1 MVTPIIDPV
10 VEPSVTPALYPVPPI
25 PVLSV
30 VDPVP
35 VLVASPLQQVG
46 ESPVRDQSLSC
57 LVSPPGS
64 MSEPLPSQISPSL
77 RSDDVAR
84 PPMDQYLPRDAS
96 LFLGESTDFPFLP
109 APLASRQITEKLVSG
124 SVVSS
129 QTGEPVAVAP
139 PSMSDLSLGAPLTF
153 IGTIRSRVPLHRC
166 WTVCGSVNAA

>member
-46 ESPVRDQSLSC
+46 ESRFGI
-57 LVSPPGS
+57 SPCRAWYR
-64 MSEPLPSQISPSL
+64 LLAPSQISPSL

-129 QTGEPVAVAP
+129 QNEEPVAVAP

-153 IGTIRSRVPLHRC
+153 IGTIRSRVPLHGC
-166 WTVCGSVNAA
+166 WTVCGSVNTA